1 MPHAISDLRPFS
13 PQLSHTSGASEDGD
27 AIFGTARIEPT
38 PANSLPLLQK
48 PGDLLIKILASD
60 TNLASDKVPDRSA
73 GLRKGN
79 FRGVVV
85 AAKQSMD
92 EEGSRLIGDNVG
104 LSRKQSAEQQATG
117 TSLDTRRG
125 RKSYGL
131 VSRDST
137 PVMKRTSSGRFA
149 PSWGSPAWIQAE
161 SADENASTVMIESW
175 RGRTVSDATDGSG
188 GLTRRNRPRVIKRT
202 SSGRQ
207 APNWSTPSW
216 NRLEQK
222 EEEDEPKSVALNT
235 PHDGLADDAGKST
248 YRMVERNGMPVF
260 KCVPSGRHGSHWVT
274 PTWASHN
281 TISENAAADDSLL
294 KDIEKHEE
302 DVQTLVQRTRPS
314 VFKRTPSGRH
324 APQWNAPAW
333 SLTRSVTSPATLEGP
348 KPEEEPLDDEHASI
362 TYRLVDRNGSPVFKR
377 VSSGRHAPNW
387 NSPDFSKPPLSPIPT
402 SQQPIR
408 DAPLIIKKRTATQ
421 HQSGIYKLVSLPA
434 PPALRRI
441 SSGRHAPQWGT
452 PLFSPSP
459 PTPQPTTPRSV
470 SFSSSPTSE
479 ARHEDTTPHRL
490 VNRRS
495 TTSALRRTS
504 SGRHAPQWSGPGLVP
519 LPPSP
524 SAVIEA
530 PVSETPSI
538 PESPVSSLRLT
549 SRSMPALRLKRV
561 SSGRHAPSW
570 GAPVFVT
577 PGLSADLEG
586 EGLDVGLKE
595 QWGEGTRKFGVG
607 DVVCG
612 SLGDFGDVHW
622 EGGEGYII
630 IARAEVDW
638 LTRAEV

>member
-38 PANSLPLLQK
+38 PGNSLPLLQK

-85 AAKQSMD
+85 AAKQSID
-92 EEGSRLIGDNVG
+92 EQGSRLIGDNVG

-117 TSLDTRRG
+117 TIADTPRG

-131 VSRDST
+131 VSRNST

-161 SADENASTVMIESW
+161 SAEENASTVMIESW

-188 GLTRRNRPRVIKRT
+188 GLTRRDRPRVIKRT

-207 APNWSTPSW
+207 APNWSNPSW

-222 EEEDEPKSVALNT
+222 EEEDEPKSIALNT
-235 PHDGLADDAGKST
+235 PQNELADDAGEAT

-260 KCVPSGRHGSHWVT
+260 KRVSSGRHGSNWAT

-281 TISENAAADDSLL
+281 SISENAAADESPL
-294 KDIEKHEE
+294 KDTEKHEE

-314 VFKRTPSGRH
+314 VFRRTPSGRH
-324 APQWNAPAW
+324 APQWTAPAW

-348 KPEEEPLDDEHASI
+348 KPEEEPLDDGPASI

-421 HQSGIYKLVSLPA
+421 PQSGTYKLVSRPA

-452 PLFSPSP
+452 PLFSPPLAP
-459 PTPQPTTPRSV
+459 PEPTTPRSV
-470 SFSSSPTSE
+470 SFSSSPASE

-495 TTSALRRTS
+495 TTSALR
-504 SGRHAPQWSGPGLVP
+504 H
-519 LPPSP
+519 P
-524 SAVIEA
+524 SA
-530 PVSETPSI
+530 SETPSI
-538 PESPVSSLRLT
+538 SESPVSSLRLT
-549 SRSMPALRLKRV
+549 SRSTPAPRLKRV

-586 EGLDVGLKE
+586 EGLNVGLKE
-595 QWGEGTRKFGVG
+595 QRGEGTRKFGVG

-612 SLGDFGDVHW
+612 SLGDFGNVHW

-630 IARAEVDW
+630 VARAEVDW